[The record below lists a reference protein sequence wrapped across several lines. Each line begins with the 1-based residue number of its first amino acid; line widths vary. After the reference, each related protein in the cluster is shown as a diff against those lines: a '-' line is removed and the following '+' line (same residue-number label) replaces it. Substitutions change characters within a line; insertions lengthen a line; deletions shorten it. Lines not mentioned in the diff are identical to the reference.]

1 MGRNNWFRFKQ
12 FTIVQERSAMKVGT
26 DGVLLGA
33 WVNVSSAKKILDVGT
48 GTGLIALML
57 AQRSDADIT
66 AIEIEKNAATEA
78 FENVKN
84 SPWKNRITIINAPFQ
99 EYANN
104 SDELFDLIVSN
115 PPFFINSRKPSGIN
129 LAIAKH
135 NHLLTLAELASCSA
149 KLLNAE
155 GRLAVI
161 LPVTTAG
168 NFINEAV
175 KQHLCLL
182 RETEVRPNNLKN
194 AHRYLL
200 EFGKYNCIPEKDC
213 LRIHHDDGKD
223 FTEEYKMLTADFYL
237 NF

>member
-12 FTIVQERSAMKVGT
+12 FTIVQEQAAMKVGT

-33 WVNVSSAKKILDVGT
+33 WVNVSFAKKILDVGT

-66 AIEIEKNAATEA
+66 AIEIEKNAAEEA
-78 FENVKN
+78 SENIKH

-99 EYANN
+99 EYAKKTK
-104 SDELFDLIVSN
+104 EQFDLIVSN

-135 NHLLTLAELASCSA
+135 NHLLSLAELASCSE
-149 KLLNAE
+149 KLLNPG

-161 LPVTTAG
+161 LPVVTTG
-168 NFINEAV
+168 NFINEAL
-175 KQHLCLL
+175 KQELYLL
-182 RETEVRPNNLKN
+182 RETEVSPNNLKKP
-194 AHRYLL
+194 HRYLL
-200 EFGKYNCIPEKDC
+200 EFGKNNCIPKKDG
-213 LRIHHDDGKD
+213 LRIHNDDGKD
-223 FTEEYKMLTADFYL
+223 YSEEYKMLTGDFYL
-237 NF
+237 KF